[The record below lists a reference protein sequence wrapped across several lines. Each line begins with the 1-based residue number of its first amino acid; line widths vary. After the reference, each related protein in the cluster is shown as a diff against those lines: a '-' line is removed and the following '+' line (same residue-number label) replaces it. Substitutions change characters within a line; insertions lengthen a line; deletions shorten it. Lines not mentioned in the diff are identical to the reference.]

1 MQTKVKR
8 PMVITV
14 SILLYSAV
22 LALGAWNMQMWKSHR
37 VFLEACSAAR
47 VFVYDHLAKCGR
59 AFANYAATGDSC
71 YLDQAQQ
78 AAAKTAAA
86 CYAWGETYPYRAD
99 YDTADDAIQKY
110 CRLICNNGG
119 WIYVY

>member
-47 VFVYDHLAKCGR
+47 VFVYDHLAKCG
-59 AFANYAATGDSC
+59 
-71 YLDQAQQ
+71 
-78 AAAKTAAA
+78 
-86 CYAWGETYPYRAD
+86 P
-99 YDTADDAIQKY
+99 I
-110 CRLICNNGG
+110 
-119 WIYVY
+119 